1 MGWYMSN
8 FNKMKGL
15 LKGEIPKQV
24 LRYANSYLK
33 AAKEELLDALEG
45 ELTDYHGFVLNQT
58 LQPIEALERSLR
70 VFFQAATQMFGTT
83 SRVFCRH
90 CRPCQ
95 ALISA
100 EVCLLGRGLS
110 SK

>member
-1 MGWYMSN
+1 MN
-8 FNKMKGL
+8 L
-15 LKGEIPKQV
+15 RGESPKQV

-33 AAKEELLDALEG
+33 ATKEELLDVLEG
-45 ELTDYHGFVLNQT
+45 ELTDYHGFVMNQT

-70 VFFQAATQMFGTT
+70 VF
-83 SRVFCRH
+83 SKELLRCLCRH

-95 ALISA
+95 ELISA
-100 EVCLLGRGLS
+100 EACFLGKGLS